1 MKNKVLGIVSVV
13 AGIAIIIAAT
23 QLQVAMVAEG
33 DPGPKVFPIIA
44 AVLFLV
50 CGAAVFFQKPDPNE
64 KPFLTKEQWKRL
76 GILFAVLIGYMVL
89 MYFFG
94 FLIST
99 MIALFVVCTLFS
111 GEKKTAWWIR
121 VLYGVVL
128 GFLVWYMLEK
138 MFMVPLPAGILFE

>member
-1 MKNKVLGIVSVV
+1 MKNKVLGVVSAALGV
-13 AGIAIIIAAT
+13 AIIILSS
-23 QLQVAMVAEG
+23 QLKVSMVAEG
-33 DPGPKVFPIIA
+33 DPGPKVFPMIS

-50 CGAAVFFQKPDPNE
+50 CGVAVFLQKSDPKE

-76 GILFAVLIGYMVL
+76 GILFAVLIAYALL
-89 MYFFG
+89 MYVFG

-99 MIALFVVCTLFS
+99 MITLFVICTLFA
-111 GEKKTAWWIR
+111 GDTKVPWWVR

-138 MFMVPLPAGILFE
+138 AFMVPLPAGILFE